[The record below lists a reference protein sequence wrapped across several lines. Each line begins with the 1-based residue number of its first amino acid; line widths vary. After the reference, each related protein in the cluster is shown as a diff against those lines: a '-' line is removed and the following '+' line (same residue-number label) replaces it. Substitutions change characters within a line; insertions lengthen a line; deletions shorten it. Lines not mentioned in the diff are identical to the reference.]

1 MQSTAAAF
9 SGEVR
14 AKRQQVVRHRFDGQ
28 AVGKPVELGQQ
39 LRRTVDGDHA
49 RAGARQRDGV
59 HAEARAEIDHQ
70 RARGQLPRVHSSIS
84 ALPASS
90 AASTLP
96 DIQE

>member
-9 SGEVR
+9 PVR
-14 AKRQQVVRHRFDGQ
+14 CARNDSRSSATVSTGSPSASRSSSVSSS
-28 AVGKPVELGQQ
+28 VE
-39 LRRTVDGDHA
+39 RVDGDHA
-49 RAGARQRDGV
+49 RAGARQWDGV

-70 RARGQLPRVHSSIS
+70 RACGQLLSASPIS